1 MKETGVVYLV
11 GAGPGDPD
19 LITKKGIK
27 RLETCDAVVYD
38 SLSSDL
44 LLDVVPS
51 HCQKIY
57 AGKRA
62 GVLSMKQEEINQL
75 LIKLAK
81 EGLLVV
87 RLKGG
92 DPFVFGRG
100 GEEIQALKNAGIP
113 YEVVS
118 GVTSAVAALASAGI
132 PITHRAVSR
141 SFHVMTGHTLAKDR
155 VLPPDFESFARL
167 SGTLVFL
174 MGLNTLPLIVDGLIK
189 QGKSMETPAA
199 VIQSGTLPDQRT
211 VRGTLKNIQQKT
223 LKSGIASPAII
234 VVGDVAALDFS
245 STHVY
250 PLSGCRIGITGTG
263 HFIRILREQLEDYGA
278 AAKCLFTLS
287 FQSYRNGNA
296 MKAAYDKLSAY
307 SWIVFTSANGVR
319 EFFQGLLESGYDFR
333 ILGGVKFAVIGTG
346 TEKQLYH
353 YGFRAD
359 YVPENY
365 QVKDLAQGLCK
376 RITKKDYLL
385 IPRSSGGSRE
395 LNEALDEGGVF
406 YDDII
411 LYDVNSEMK
420 VPDGKLKDI
429 SKLDY
434 VTFASASGV
443 EAFFQQD
450 EDLRKKLS
458 LVNVVCIGNITAN
471 ALKRH
476 GREADIIATE
486 SSIAGMVDAICQDFN
501 RERNQ

>member
-1 MKETGVVYLV
+1 MKETGVVSLI

-27 RLETCDAVVYD
+27 RLKTCDAVVYD
-38 SLSSDL
+38 SLASDL
-44 LLDVVPS
+44 LLEQVPS
-51 HCQKIY
+51 HCRKIY

-62 GVLSMKQEEINQL
+62 GVHSMKQEEINQL
-75 LIKLAK
+75 LIQLAM

-100 GEEIQALKNAGIP
+100 GEEVQALKNAGIP

-141 SFHVMTGHTLAKDR
+141 SFHVMTGHTLAKDG
-155 VLPPDFESFARL
+155 VLPPDFETFARL

-174 MGLNTLPLIVDGLIK
+174 MGLGTLPLIVKGLIE
-189 QGKSMETPAA
+189 QGKLKETPAA
-199 VIQSGTLPDQRT
+199 VISNGTLPDQKI
-211 VRGTLKNIQQKT
+211 VRGMLSNIQKETLKA
-223 LKSGIASPAII
+223 GIVSPAII
-234 VVGDVAALDFS
+234 VVGAVAALDFS
-245 STHVY
+245 STHMD
-250 PLSGCRIGITGTG
+250 PLTGCQIGITGTG
-263 HFIRILREQLEDYGA
+263 HFVRTLREQLEECGA
-278 AAKCLFTLS
+278 AVKCLFTLS
-287 FQSYRNGNA
+287 FQSYRSLAA
-296 MKAAYDKLSAY
+296 MKTAYGNLSKY
-307 SWIVFTSANGVR
+307 SWIVLTSANGVR
-319 EFFQGLLESGYDFR
+319 EFFHGLLECGYDFR
-333 ILGGVKFAVIGTG
+333 SLGGVKFAVIGTG

-359 YVPENY
+359 YVPDHY
-365 QVKDLAQGLCK
+365 QVKDLAKGLCD

-385 IPRSSGGSRE
+385 IPRSSGGSIE
-395 LNEALDEGGVF
+395 LNETLDQKGIP

-411 LYDVNSEMK
+411 LYDVNPEAK
-420 VPDGKLKDI
+420 VSGENRKDL

-443 EAFFQQD
+443 EAFFSQG
-450 EDLRKKLS
+450 EDSRMKLS
-458 LVNVVCIGNITAN
+458 NVKVVCIGAITAN

-476 GREADIIATE
+476 GREADIIASE
-486 SSIAGMVDAICQDFN
+486 SSISGMVDAICLDFN
-501 RERNQ
+501 RERN